1 MANDRP
7 GTYNLPLDYRITPV
21 PAPEAG
27 SNPQVT
33 FTIIY
38 YAIQQILRTF
48 VQFCGV
54 GPRSVG
60 DWAILAGSPS
70 TLLRGNLGRLYV
82 EASETIAANAL
93 ISLHNAAGSLRVRN
107 ANATNNTRPADG
119 YCSTENGILI
129 GAVGEVVLSSGVIS
143 DLVGLVVGQRYYLT
157 TANGQFAVAP
167 AVAAGNIEQYIGIA
181 ITTTDL
187 YFNTA
192 YWIQH

>member
-7 GTYNLPLDYRITPV
+7 GTYNLPLDYRITSV

-82 EASETIAANAL
+82 QASETIAANAL
-93 ISLHNAAGSLRVRN
+93 ISLHNAAGALRVRN